1 MVTLDFSQKVVRRL
15 ELYLLELAAY
25 QLPVAGYDLIMLL
38 PVAPDFWNDQR
49 TLLVSAPAFVDK
61 PLLEVLGGLIGT
73 LRGGLNDEEYLT
85 IYNVDVIDPA
95 EAVVQRVQQYLKK
108 REEGETEA
116 SVSLIGGTTNQ
127 TLTAI
132 KSTVLEKLTLG
143 QAYRVELLEA
153 TFDGQLVSIGPQSND
168 AVMVFDTETGH
179 RNCLFSELVQLQPA
193 PHAAR

>member
-1 MVTLDFSQKVVRRL
+1 MVATDFSQKVVRRL
-15 ELYLLELAAY
+15 EFYLLELAAY
-25 QLPVAGYDLIMLL
+25 QLPVSGYDLIMLL
-38 PVAPDFWNDQR
+38 PIEPDNWSSKR
-49 TLLVSAPAFVDK
+49 TLLVSAKALAGK
-61 PLLEVLGGLIGT
+61 PRSEAILGLILA

-153 TFDGQLVSIGPQSND
+153 TFDGQLVSIGPQSDD
-168 AVMVFDTETGH
+168 AVMVFNTETGH
-179 RNCLFSELVQLQPA
+179 RNFLFSELVQLQPV

>member
-25 QLPVAGYDLIMLL
+25 QLPVAGYDLILLL

-49 TLLVSAPAFVDK
+49 TLLVSAPAFVGK

-73 LRGGLNDEEYLT
+73 LRGGISDEEYLT
-85 IYNVDVIDPA
+85 IYNIDVIDPA

-108 REEGETEA
+108 RDEGETEA

-132 KSTVLEKLTLG
+132 KSTVLEELARE
-143 QAYRVELLEA
+143 QPYRVELLEA
-153 TFDGQLVSIGPQSND
+153 TFDGRLVSIGPQGND
-168 AVMVFDTETGH
+168 AVLVFDTETGP
-179 RNCLFSELVQLQPA
+179 RNCLFSELVQLHSA
-193 PHAAR
+193 SHATR